1 MNRNKIRSILQ
12 NRPHLLCRPLNALRP
27 ALLNIRK
34 RVRKSN
40 DSRPPPPLHPPPPK
54 EREDVEYVVF
64 ERFHFRQTHTRK
76 SLKHRYE
83 KQILRRRVQSLCA
96 RLLEKDKLEFVSDLL
111 SLEEFKRTISDA
123 MPSLTIQDI
132 NLLCAVADEQDSGSI
147 SVKRFLQFCETAAE
161 IARVDDQS
169 SFDVS
174 SADGPFALTLIDAM
188 SVWTEWQQDDIMTF
202 DRFLKSL
209 RSISRHAYPQHHP
222 SFARNVEEDLDVS
235 DISMFLLLYV
245 QVRVYHSS
253 IHTHTNTTQVQQHAR
268 RVSIMRSTR
277 DSYLR

>member
-1 MNRNKIRSILQ
+1 
-12 NRPHLLCRPLNALRP
+12 
-27 ALLNIRK
+27 
-34 RVRKSN
+34 
-40 DSRPPPPLHPPPPK
+40 
-54 EREDVEYVVF
+54 
-64 ERFHFRQTHTRK
+64 
-76 SLKHRYE
+76 
-83 KQILRRRVQSLCA
+83 
-96 RLLEKDKLEFVSDLL
+96 
-111 SLEEFKRTISDA
+111 
-123 MPSLTIQDI
+123 
-132 NLLCAVADEQDSGSI
+132 
-147 SVKRFLQFCETAAE
+147 CETAAE

-245 QVRVYHSS
+245 QVRVYHSRTNRRS
-253 IHTHTNTTQVQQHAR
+253 NTHTHTQVQQHAR
-268 RVSIMRSTR
+268 RIGIMRSTR
-277 DSYLR
+277 DAYIVLR